1 MARYIGPRMKV
12 CRRLGVVLPGLTT
25 DATLERPYPPGEH
38 GMRRRGKVKDYQIR
52 LAEKQKLRFHFGV
65 MERQFKRYVTRAARL
80 KGPTGANLISLLES
94 RLDNVVWRIGL
105 APTIPAARQL
115 VVHGHI
121 LVDGKRVDR
130 PSFQVTNG
138 TEISVREK
146 SRAKT
151 FIQENID
158 RSTTQIRPAYL
169 DFDPAKFTGK
179 MISSPVKED
188 LPFEVNTQAVVE
200 FYSQQL

>member
-1 MARYIGPRMKV
+1 MKV

-121 LVDGKRVDR
+121 MVDGKRVDR

-146 SRAKT
+146 SRSKT